1 MKYKSK
7 YDIGEQVKLLLAN
20 DVLDMLK
27 VLSKDTWL
35 VNYPNEFI
43 ELLNN
48 NYDLSLKAV
57 RITPNIYFR
66 LKYVFRNDKTI
77 IKNTI
82 KAFKVN
88 NKLNEIDLQYRP
100 IRKKLNVERWFII
113 RNITMN
119 IIYTEIIH

>member
-20 DVLDMLK
+20 NVLGMLK

-43 ELLNN
+43 ELLND

-77 IKNTI
+77 IRNTI

-88 NKLNEIDLQYRP
+88 NKINEIDLQYRP
-100 IRKKLNVERWFII
+100 IRKKLDIERWYI
-113 RNITMN
+113 RRIVTPMVRRH
-119 IIYTEIIH
+119 I

>member
-7 YDIGEQVKLLLAN
+7 YDIGEQVRLILAN

-27 VLSKDTWL
+27 VLSKDIWL

-43 ELLNN
+43 ELLND
-48 NYDLSLKAV
+48 NYNLSLKAV

-66 LKYVFRNDKTI
+66 LKHVFRNDKTI

-82 KAFKVN
+82 KAFRVN
-88 NKLNEIDLQYRP
+88 NRINEIDLKYRP
-100 IRKKLNVERWFII
+100 IRKKLDIERWYIWRII
-113 RNITMN
+113 TPMVRR
-119 IIYTEIIH
+119 HL

>member
-43 ELLNN
+43 ELLND
-48 NYDLSLKAV
+48 NYNLSLKAV

-66 LKYVFRNDKTI
+66 LKHVFRNDKTI

-82 KAFKVN
+82 KAFRVN
-88 NKLNEIDLQYRP
+88 NRINEIDLKYRP
-100 IRKKLNVERWFII
+100 IRKKLDIER
-113 RNITMN
+113 
-119 IIYTEIIH
+119 

>member
-20 DVLDMLK
+20 NVLDMLK

-43 ELLNN
+43 ELLND

-77 IKNTI
+77 IRNTI

-88 NKLNEIDLQYRP
+88 NKINEIDLQYRP
-100 IRKKLNVERWFII
+100 IRKKLDIERWYI
-113 RNITMN
+113 RRIVTPMVRRH
-119 IIYTEIIH
+119 I

>member
-20 DVLDMLK
+20 NVLDMLK

-43 ELLNN
+43 ELLND

-77 IKNTI
+77 IRNTI

-88 NKLNEIDLQYRP
+88 NKINEIDLQYRP
-100 IRKKLNVERWFII
+100 IRKKLDIERWYI
-113 RNITMN
+113 RRIVTSMVRRH
-119 IIYTEIIH
+119 I